1 MSATNAN
8 DLGPAETLPNGKV
21 TYASGG
27 GVVLLTLTNPP
38 ANGYSHAMM
47 RDLDEAIL
55 RARFDDAC
63 QVIVLAGAGEKFFCA
78 GADIAMLNDVT
89 PSFKY
94 QFCLHANETLLRL
107 EHTPKL
113 VIAAIGGHCVGGGLE
128 IALAADLRIA
138 RRGSGKCGLP
148 EISLGVLPG
157 TGGTQRLVRI
167 TGKAKAIELMT
178 TGKLFDFEEAQA
190 LGLVNELLPASDEK
204 TFISA
209 ALAYARGFC
218 APNKASLAVGAIK
231 RAVQTGAELSLE
243 AGLTLERE
251 LQARLFAS
259 ADAREGIAAF
269 VEKRSA
275 KFSGK

>member
-1 MSATNAN
+1 MSTDAIE
-8 DLGPAETLPNGKV
+8 LPPAERMQNGKV
-21 TYASGG
+21 TYSAGG
-27 GVVLLTLTNPP
+27 GVALLTLTNPP
-38 ANGYSHAMM
+38 ANGYSFEMM

-55 RARFDDAC
+55 RARFDDGV
-63 QVIVLAGAGEKFFCA
+63 QVIVITGAGEKFFCA
-78 GADIAMLNDVT
+78 GADIAMLHGVT
-89 PSFKY
+89 PTFKY

-128 IALAADLRIA
+128 IALACDLRIA
-138 RRGSGKCGLP
+138 RRGSGKFGLP

-178 TGKLFDFEEAQA
+178 TGKLFDIEEALP
-190 LGLVNELLPASDEK
+190 LGLVNQLFVAADAK
-204 TFISA
+204 TFIA
-209 ALAYARGFC
+209 EVLVYARTFC
-218 APNKASLAVGAIK
+218 TPNKASLAVGAIK

-259 ADAREGIAAF
+259 EDAREGIAAF
-269 VEKRSA
+269 VEKRAA
-275 KFSGK
+275 KFKGQ